1 MQRRTIPMSQAVT
14 DKLKKLAAKARGT
27 VQVGFINTDQAQI
40 AYWNEFGHG
49 GRFPAPARPFFRTMV
64 AKDSPSWP
72 NLMASHLKASQM
84 DGEKT
89 LSFMG
94 EHIDGELK
102 QSITEGIYQ
111 PLSAVTLRLRL
122 KFGNNPQNIRLR
134 DVYSAIR
141 DVRGGA
147 KTAEGTQ
154 AKPLIWTGQMLNST
168 SYRVSK

>member
-1 MQRRTIPMSQAVT
+1 MARRGIAMSDAVT
-14 DKLKKLAAKARGT
+14 AKLKKLAARARGT

-72 NLMASHLKASQM
+72 ALMASHLKASEM

-89 LSFMG
+89 LNLMG

-102 QSITEGIYQ
+102 QSITEGSYQ

-134 DVYSAIR
+134 DVYSAIK